1 MGKRSRKKRAT
12 GREVAATKAASA
24 VSLPQ
29 KMPSWI
35 GRDWLWGLLLFGAVI
50 LVYQPVWYADFIWD
64 DDIHLTQ
71 NPCIIGPL
79 GLKEIW
85 TTKAASVCPLVLTV
99 FWVEHA
105 IWGLAPLPY
114 HLVNVLQH
122 GGCAVLL
129 WRVLRSLQIPG
140 AWLGAALWALHPL
153 QVESVAWIS
162 EMKNTQSCLFYLLT
176 ILFFV
181 KWLKAKESNWNYAL
195 TLLFAVLAITSK
207 FSTVVLPIVLA
218 LCAWWVEGRWQ
229 WRHLLRLMPIVAMSI
244 IASGITLW
252 LGTLEPILAGSP
264 PARSWLERIA
274 VAGDVTWFYVG
285 KLIWPYPLMAIY
297 PRWQI
302 DAQEWFS
309 YLPLLA
315 VLVVSLIFW
324 LKRESWSRPWFFGWA
339 YFLVALSP
347 FLGLIDQSFWRYS
360 FVEDHLQNLAGM
372 GLLALAG
379 TGLVRWSNFAIPG
392 KRWLQCTLGAAL
404 LLILGTVSWQ
414 RCWAYQSEET
424 LWTDTL
430 AKNLNCWVGYNEL
443 GSALEK
449 KGQIDQAMA
458 LYQKALILN
467 PRLAEI
473 HYNLGNALAEKGRV
487 SDAIDQYQQA
497 LKINPNYIAP
507 HNNLGR
513 VLFLQGR
520 VDEAI
525 DQYRKILEL
534 VPESADAH
542 TNLGDALVQNK
553 RMDQAIVE
561 YLKAQKMDPHYAK
574 AWNDLG
580 IAYARQGE
588 LDKAMTQ
595 FEEAVRLKPDYS
607 AAQNNL
613 VKAKAMMAQ
622 RAAQK

>member
-1 MGKRSRKKRAT
+1 MARRSRKKPEPSPEVIPST
-12 GREVAATKAASA
+12 GAFS
-24 VSLPQ
+24 Q
-29 KMPSWI
+29 KRPAWLS
-35 GRDWLWGLLLFGAVI
+35 RDWFWGLLLFGAVL
-50 LVYQPVWYADFIWD
+50 LVYQPVWYAGFIWD
-64 DDIHLTQ
+64 DDSHLTV
-71 NPCIIGPL
+71 NPVIVGPM

-85 TTKAASVCPLVLTV
+85 TTKAALVCPLVLTV
-99 FWVEHA
+99 FWIEHA

-122 GGCAVLL
+122 GLCAMAL

-162 EMKNTQSCLFYLLT
+162 EMKNTQSCLFFLLT
-176 ILFFV
+176 ILLFV
-181 KWLKAKESNWNYAL
+181 KWLKAKESNRNYAL
-195 TLLFAVLAITSK
+195 TLLFAALAITSK

-252 LGTLEPILAGSP
+252 LGTLEPVLASA
-264 PARSWLERIA
+264 PAARGWPERIA

-285 KLIWPYPLMAIY
+285 KLIWPYPLMAVY

-302 DAQEWFS
+302 DATQWIS

-324 LKRESWSRPWFFGWA
+324 LKLESWGRPWFFGWA

-372 GLLALAG
+372 GLLALAAA
-379 TGLVRWSNFAIPG
+379 GLVRGADFALPG

-404 LLILGTVSWQ
+404 LLLLGLVSWQ

-430 AKNLNCWVGYNEL
+430 AKNPNCWVGYNNL
-443 GSALEK
+443 GFAFGKNGRTDEAVV
-449 KGQIDQAMA
+449 Q
-458 LYQKALILN
+458 YQKAL
-467 PRLAEI
+467 EI
-473 HYNLGNALAEKGRV
+473 HPHFAE
-487 SDAIDQYQQA
+487 
-497 LKINPNYIAP
+497 
-507 HNNLGR
+507 
-513 VLFLQGR
+513 
-520 VDEAI
+520 
-525 DQYRKILEL
+525 
-534 VPESADAH
+534 AH
-542 TNLGDALVQNK
+542 TNLGNILFQRGQVDA
-553 RMDQAIVE
+553 AINQYGKALEANASYVE
-561 YLKAQKMDPHYAK
+561 AH
-574 AWNDLG
+574 NNLG
-580 IAYARQGE
+580 IALAQKGQV
-588 LDKAMTQ
+588 DAAMMEFREALALNPLYVQAYNNLGTALFQKGQVNDAIIQ
-595 FEEAVRLKPDYS
+595 FREAVQLKPDYS
-607 AAQNNL
+607 DAQNNL
-613 VKAKAMMAQ
+613 AKATAAQ